1 MNKINIFIDTIG
13 NTFNMWMD
21 DPKKSTHSEMNKN
34 EDILMMDKNNKVIGF
49 EKINFLPKEFVNRLK
64 LKPNQTI
71 KKKLMLS

>member
-1 MNKINIFIDTIG
+1 
-13 NTFNMWMD
+13 MD

-49 EKINFLPKEFVNRLK
+49 EKINFLPKEFINRLK

>member
-1 MNKINIFIDTIG
+1 
-13 NTFNMWMD
+13 
-21 DPKKSTHSEMNKN
+21 MNKN

-49 EKINFLPKEFVNRLK
+49 EKINFLPKEFINRLK